1 MLWLYKINYIT
12 EIVLI
17 KFHCSAPRL
26 LKRTERR
33 HAQNIFLIEISLKKP
48 FFSLHQVRQIS
59 VRSRPTRGSLNVNF
73 PVCPPS
79 QIPVSPVPECTI
91 LRRSHTPLR
100 RSPRA
105 CLWACPPPATTTPTC
120 LRRTPDPPRTKAGP
134 SRPAARRT
142 STTEP
147 HPGRTSSQ
155 WCRAEIDPPPGCCRL
170 ALAHPPAAPSST
182 PTCPIR
188 RTEAMRTAATAARQ
202 PFSTP
207 AAGWTSPFGDH
218 IETVWSNETSTQH
231 C

>member
-1 MLWLYKINYIT
+1 MLKHFLDLNIT
-12 EIVLI
+12 
-17 KFHCSAPRL
+17 KKNL
-26 LKRTERR
+26 L
-33 HAQNIFLIEISLKKP
+33 
-48 FFSLHQVRQIS
+48 FSLQQVRRIS

-73 PVCPPS
+73 PVSPPS

-91 LRRSHTPLR
+91 PRPSRTPLR

-105 CLWACPPPATTTPTC
+105 CLWACPLPPTTTPTC

-142 STTEP
+142 STTAP
-147 HPGRTSSQ
+147 RPGRTSSQ
-155 WCRAEIDPPPGCCRL
+155 WCRVEIDPPPGCCRL
-170 ALAHPPAAPSST
+170 ALARPPAAASST

-188 RTEAMRTAATAARQ
+188 RTEVRRTAATAARQ

-207 AAGWTSPFGDH
+207 AAGWMSPFGDH
-218 IETVWSNETSTQH
+218 IETVWSKETSMQH